1 MKNEILLKVQEL
13 SISEVSGAEL
23 LNRVSIE
30 LRPGEIVGLAGE
42 SGSGK
47 SLLCRAVMN
56 LLSSDLCLSG
66 GEIHFRGERIDG
78 RKHDLYGRELT
89 MVFQEPTKALHPLKT
104 IGEQIAEVLKLHTSF
119 SRAEIRQKVLETMA
133 LVGIDEPEVR
143 YRQYPHQ
150 LSGGL
155 CQRAVIAIAV
165 IRKPS
170 LLLADEPTT
179 SLDVT
184 VQKKILELLSN
195 LNRTMGTS
203 VLLVSHDLAVLSQI
217 CDRVYV
223 MYAGQIVEEGT
234 VPKIFTEPK
243 HPYNRALL
251 ASMPKIDRPEQPIL
265 PIEGR
270 VPRPAEYSN
279 FCRFYDRCG
288 ERTEFCRERTPK
300 WTEGGDQSVRCIRY
314 E

>member
-1 MKNEILLKVQEL
+1 MKKDTLLEVRDL
-13 SISEVSGAEL
+13 SIAEISGAEL
-23 LNRVSIE
+23 LSRVSVEIGA
-30 LRPGEIVGLAGE
+30 GEIVGLAGE

-56 LLSSDLCLSG
+56 LLSSDLRRSG
-66 GEIHFRGERIDG
+66 GEILFRGERIDG
-78 RKHDLYGRELT
+78 RKHGLYGTELT
-89 MVFQEPTKALHPLKT
+89 MVFQEPGKALHPLKT
-104 IGEQIAEVLKLHTSF
+104 IGEQIAEVLKLHTSL
-119 SRAEIRQKVLETMA
+119 SRAEIRAKVIETMA

-184 VQKKILELLSN
+184 VQKKILELLKE
-195 LNRTMGTS
+195 LNRSMGTS
-203 VLLVSHDLAVLSQI
+203 VLLVSHDLAVLSQV

-223 MYAGQIVEEGT
+223 MYAGEIVEEGA

-251 ASMPKIDRPEQPIL
+251 ASMPKIDRPDLPLL

-270 VPRPAEYSN
+270 VPKPSEYST

-288 ERTEFCRERTPK
+288 ERTDACRERTPV
-300 WTEGGDQSVRCIRY
+300 WTKGGEDGVRCIRY